1 MATYIHGAT
10 CAREADRLETQAAFA
25 ATFSLR
31 DLDLLA
37 GQRVLDLACGV
48 GAMIGQLATRF
59 PTLQLVG
66 VDHQLPALHIAQAQ
80 HPIAAYLQ
88 ADAVELPFANASFDF
103 VHGSWLLEHLQSPQ
117 TVLREVHRVLRRGGH
132 CQFSEVDNTSFWMT
146 PEDPDV
152 CAVQEAL
159 NRAQIAGG
167 GDPYIG
173 RRLDHLLR
181 DAGFVQVDVHAQ
193 ALRGDAANPFVFQ
206 NLIAI
211 SAAVFESVEQALGPE
226 MTEPIRRAAARLR
239 MLPSIEG
246 SAIYY
251 APVIGRGTRPYPAV
265 SLRPATSV
273 HAAG

>member
-10 CAREADRLETQAAFA
+10 CAREADRLEIQAAFA
-25 ATFSLR
+25 ATFSLC
-31 DLDLLA
+31 DLDVWA
-37 GQRVLDLACGV
+37 GQWVLDLACGV
-48 GAMIGQLATRF
+48 GAMTGQLATRF

-88 ADAVELPFANASFDF
+88 ADAAELPFANATFDF
-103 VHGSWLLEHLQSPQ
+103 VHGSWLLEHLRSPQ
-117 TVLREVHRVLRRGGH
+117 TMLREVHRVLKGGGY

-152 CAVQEAL
+152 CAVLEAID
-159 NRAQIAGG
+159 RAQIAGG

-173 RRLDHLLR
+173 RRLDQLLR
-181 DAGFVQVDVHAQ
+181 DAGFVQVEVHAQ

-206 NLIAI
+206 NLITIFTEIFA
-211 SAAVFESVEQALGPE
+211 SVGHALGPE
-226 MTEPIRRAAARLR
+226 MTEPIRRATARLR

-251 APVIGRGTRPYPAV
+251 APVIGRGTR
-265 SLRPATSV
+265 L
-273 HAAG
+273 